1 MLQNCHIL
9 FAFFSNWDVNW
20 SIIDRYTIYNYQRK
34 SGGTGYDYKVDKS
47 SEEEMKKLKMKSID
61 KKQ

>member
-1 MLQNCHIL
+1 MHFKKGYKIVIYCLL
-9 FAFFSNWDVNW
+9 FFSNWDVNW

-47 SEEEMKKLKMKSID
+47 FEE
-61 KKQ
+61 